1 MSREELPFEVIQTWK
16 PEQLKE
22 FCRKRD
28 LKVSGPKAELVAR
41 VFAAAEMGIAIKP
54 TAQERIG
61 TTEKEK
67 ATLLIMPNGTSY
79 GGAFGSKMQLDRNLH
94 PTGSYCMLFV
104 RELYAIRSCLYGIR
118 SYTPFYRTGHSV
130 VLHIRSYSPFGR
142 TEHSVVLPIRSYRAF
157 GRTPVVV
164 GHGSQSIMGELS
176 FRAQFQRVLMVCGP
190 RAATNFNY
198 QKYKSG

>member
-1 MSREELPFEVIQTWK
+1 MVVP
-16 PEQLKE
+16 
-22 FCRKRD
+22 CRTGAIFLRFALACKT
-28 LKVSGPKAELVAR
+28 PKNNACSASNDKY
-41 VFAAAEMGIAIKP
+41 G
-54 TAQERIG
+54 
-61 TTEKEK
+61 
-67 ATLLIMPNGTSY
+67 ATVKGLY

-94 PTGSYCMLFV
+94 PIGSYCMLFV
-104 RELYAIRSCLYGIR
+104 RELYAIRSCP
-118 SYTPFYRTGHSV
+118 PFYRTGHSV

-142 TEHSVVLPIRSYRAF
+142 TEHSVVLPIRSFRAF

-176 FRAQFQRVLMVCGP
+176 FRAQFQRVLVVCGP